1 MENTMQLNDPKQL
14 QYVFDLKGSTVDR
27 KTGGH
32 IKPSTTLKD
41 NNFMLCKDQSAKSG
55 KEFISL
61 EGSARGLKAALR
73 KDVKFLQTIGLM
85 DYSLLLAVEKH
96 DKDRRHSFSL
106 NSNQDKGS
114 HTYNMVS
121 NAKVT
126 YHISIIDYLQ
136 DWNLNKRSERFIK
149 TVLLQKDSIG
159 LSACEPKQYGRR
171 FQHFMEMNV
180 LL

>member
-1 MENTMQLNDPKQL
+1 MQLNDPKQL

-27 KTGGH
+27 KTSGH

-41 NNFMLCKDQSAKSG
+41 NNFILCRDQKAKSG

-61 EGSARGLKAALR
+61 EGSAGRLKAALR

-85 DYSLLLAVEKH
+85 DYSLLLAVEKR
-96 DKDRRHSFSL
+96 DKDRDLCFSL
-106 NSNQDKGS
+106 NLDHQKGGP
-114 HTYNMVS
+114 TYNIVS
-121 NAKVT
+121 NANVT

-149 TVLLQKDSIG
+149 TVLL
-159 LSACEPKQYGRR
+159 
-171 FQHFMEMNV
+171 
-180 LL
+180 